1 MTDIVAKSKPKRL
14 SKSTRTH
21 TRRLKA
27 AARETGAVRAQA
39 SHTPPPAK
47 ATDKTN

>member
-1 MTDIVAKSKPKRL
+1 MTDMVAKSEPKRL

-27 AARETGAVRAQA
+27 AARETGAAAVRPLAVTKKLGA
-39 SHTPPPAK
+39 RS
-47 ATDKTN
+47 